1 MATKCALCSTPY
13 KDPSS
18 IPCGHIFCFPCLQ
31 SHIAQT
37 SQDGY
42 DAKCPTCQR
51 DFPFCSSL
59 RPPCDVNLVMKPL
72 QKHLHS
78 GIRRVHID
86 IDTKEKDTLALD
98 LAEARTALAELQ
110 DTLADSQSVP
120 AARDAAL
127 EDAATQLENQAR
139 KADDLQTKLNVEK
152 EVTERQKRELEGLRA
167 NQIDVA
173 NQLQNQMQKA
183 DDLQAK
189 LNFEKEVTEK
199 QRRELEALRSQKVNV
214 ESSNGVPIPTASVKI
229 LRPARPCPDPISAS
243 GHAGPE
249 KRPRTDSGR
258 GRGRA
263 VAMRPMPQ
271 ILAHPKK

>member
-1 MATKCALCSTPY
+1 MFDPY

-78 GIRRVHID
+78 
-86 IDTKEKDTLALD
+86 
-98 LAEARTALAELQ
+98 
-110 DTLADSQSVP
+110 
-120 AARDAAL
+120 DAAL

-152 EVTERQKRELEGLRA
+152 EASA

-214 ESSNGVPIPTASVKI
+214 ESSNASLPSHDLPTVLTAPTTPK
-229 LRPARPCPDPISAS
+229 RPCPTPINAP